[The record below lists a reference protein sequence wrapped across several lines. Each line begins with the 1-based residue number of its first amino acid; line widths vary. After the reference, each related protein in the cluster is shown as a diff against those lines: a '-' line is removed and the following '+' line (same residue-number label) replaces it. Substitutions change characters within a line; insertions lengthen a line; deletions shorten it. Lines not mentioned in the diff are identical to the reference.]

1 MQQNLQNPFPAGNF
15 RKYNI
20 KHTVNKR
27 ILCSQDLSYQQ
38 EYTIYALKP
47 EVGTTCL
54 SCLVVG
60 NSNLN
65 HTSRF
70 YPEYVVF
77 CIYRN
82 SICIILLSVKKS
94 SIKYNYIING
104 ALKLTPYLEQYK
116 HVCVCGEGVVPP
128 IISEYLYFVGYKFSY
143 TVHCIK
149 FKKKIQIQ
157 N

>member
-1 MQQNLQNPFPAGNF
+1 
-15 RKYNI
+15 
-20 KHTVNKR
+20 
-27 ILCSQDLSYQQ
+27 
-38 EYTIYALKP
+38 
-47 EVGTTCL
+47 
-54 SCLVVG
+54 
-60 NSNLN
+60 
-65 HTSRF
+65 
-70 YPEYVVF
+70 
-77 CIYRN
+77 
-82 SICIILLSVKKS
+82 VKKS

-116 HVCVCGEGVVPP
+116 HVCVRVRVRVCVEGVVPPP